1 MDNSSGSI
9 ALFALSVL
17 SSAVGAADVTQ
28 QAEAQAARPAE
39 YLPLQNF
46 VGRWTTAGRERAF
59 EETCEWYHGGFHV
72 VCHSVSKRA
81 DGSTGHGM
89 SILSHVPDAG
99 YVYSGIGS
107 KGRYE
112 TFSMGRWQ
120 DGQFVFD
127 SPGSEGGSPVTNRI
141 NIGPFT
147 DQGFEFVVSSS
158 ADGQSWTELG
168 RTTYL
173 RLDP

>member
-1 MDNSSGSI
+1 
-9 ALFALSVL
+9 
-17 SSAVGAADVTQ
+17 
-28 QAEAQAARPAE
+28 
-39 YLPLQNF
+39 
-46 VGRWTTAGRERAF
+46 
-59 EETCEWYHGGFHV
+59 
-72 VCHSVSKRA
+72 
-81 DGSTGHGM
+81 M
-89 SILSHVPDAG
+89 SILSHVPGAG